1 MALAPAPANALA
13 SFAPFKMERW
23 QSTYEHRVDCNLSE
37 SGVHPLTTGELLSY
51 AGAPDLLSDVRL
63 GYGQSNG
70 SDQLRSLIAALYP
83 GATDQSVVVTTGGA
97 EANFVASWEL
107 AGSGKP
113 VAALVP
119 NYMQVPGLAENFKG
133 GVLPFRLREETGWR
147 PDLDELETALKAGA
161 GLILVT
167 HPNNP
172 TGAALTS
179 DEIDQI
185 VALADRHGAWVL
197 SDEVYQGAETGDAK
211 ASSFWGRYDKLVV
224 TNSLSKAY
232 GIPGVR
238 LGWCAGPADM
248 VERLWARTDYTTIA
262 PASLSDA
269 LAVVA
274 LSPDVRPRILE
285 RTRGIVRRNLATLLE
300 WLDAHE
306 GLFACT
312 PPDAGAI
319 CMVRYHDAE
328 PSLHLAERLRVQHG
342 VLIVPGAHFGAEHF
356 MRLGFGLP
364 PDELDQALDRLDAG
378 LAPWRRAPG
387 ERTAS
392 TA

>member
-1 MALAPAPANALA
+1 MALAPAAAPA
-13 SFAPFKMERW
+13 FAPFKMERW

-51 AGAPDLLSDVRL
+51 VGAPDLLSDVRL

-70 SDQLRSLIAALYP
+70 SDELRSLIAALYP
-83 GATDQSVVVTTGGA
+83 GATDRSVVVTTGGA
-97 EANFVASWEL
+97 EANFVAFWEF
-107 AGSGKP
+107 AGMGRP

-119 NYMQVPGLAENFKG
+119 NYMQVPGLAENFEG
-133 GVLPFRLREETGWR
+133 GVLPFRLHEETGWR

-161 GLILVT
+161 RLILVT

-172 TGAALTS
+172 TGVALTS

-185 VALADRHGAWVL
+185 VALADRFGAWVL
-197 SDEVYQGAETGDAK
+197 ADEVYQGAEAGDADVR
-211 ASSFWGRYDKLVV
+211 SFWGRYDKLVV

-248 VERLWARTDYTTIA
+248 VERLWARSDYTTIA

-274 LSPDVRPRILE
+274 LSPDVRPRLLE
-285 RTRGIVRRNLATLLE
+285 RTRGIVRRNLATLLG
-300 WLDAHE
+300 WLDAHD
-306 GLFACT
+306 GLFSRT

-319 CMVRYHDAE
+319 CMVRYHATE
-328 PSLHLAERLRVQHG
+328 PSLDLAERLRAEHG

-364 PDELDQALDRLDAG
+364 PSELRQALDRLDAG
-378 LAPWRRAPG
+378 LAAWRRAP
-387 ERTAS
+387 A
-392 TA
+392 